1 MKLIVLTG
9 LARSGKDT
17 VADYLQEQHGFKK
30 LVFSDFLKNEVKKRN
45 LEISKENLAVIGD
58 ELRKQNGMGVVAELL
73 WNDAKNFEKVVA
85 SGCRSIEEIEF
96 LKKKCNNAVLVAV
109 VADANERF
117 GRKLE
122 SDPQNQTDFFA
133 RDKRDI
139 ENKGLK
145 KVIDL
150 ADFTIENN
158 STLEDLKKNALNLL
172 SKL

>member
-30 LVFSDFLKNEVKKRN
+30 LVFSDFLKAEVKKRG
-45 LEISKENLAVIGD
+45 LPISKENLALVGD
-58 ELRKQNGMGVVAELL
+58 ELRKQKGMGMVAELL
-73 WNDAKNFEKVVA
+73 WDSAKNFEKVVA
-85 SGCRSIEEIEF
+85 SGCRSVEEIEF
-96 LKKKCNNAVLVAV
+96 LKKKCHNAVLVAV
-109 VADANERF
+109 TADQSKRF
-117 GRKLE
+117 DRKLE

-150 ADFTIENN
+150 ADFAIENN
-158 STLEDLKKNALNLL
+158 STLEALKKNALLLL